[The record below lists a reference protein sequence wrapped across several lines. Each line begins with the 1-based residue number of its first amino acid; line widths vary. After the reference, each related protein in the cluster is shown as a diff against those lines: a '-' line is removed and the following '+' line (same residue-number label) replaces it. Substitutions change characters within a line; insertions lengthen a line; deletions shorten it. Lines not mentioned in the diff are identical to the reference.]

1 MAEKLLR
8 RPEVEAITGL
18 SRASIYARM
27 AKGDFP
33 RPMRLGTARR
43 RMARSDV
50 QEWIDSLNPA
60 DSARPRRAQARR
72 RIPRGGGVNRVR
84 ESAPGPAGTGPGAGE
99 DTARK
104 RRA

>member
-33 RPMRLGTARR
+33 RPMRLGPRAVAWRD
-43 RMARSDV
+43 SDV
-50 QEWIDSLNPA
+50 QEWIDSLTPP
-60 DSARPRRAQARR
+60 DP
-72 RIPRGGGVNRVR
+72 P
-84 ESAPGPAGTGPGAGE
+84 APGGRKPGGESRAAAG
-99 DTARK
+99 
-104 RRA
+104 